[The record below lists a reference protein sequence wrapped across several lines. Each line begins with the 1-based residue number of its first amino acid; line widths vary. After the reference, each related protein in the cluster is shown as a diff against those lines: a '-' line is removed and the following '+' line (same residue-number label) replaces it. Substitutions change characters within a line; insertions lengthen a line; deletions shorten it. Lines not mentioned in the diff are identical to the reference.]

1 MGSSVMSLVE
11 KARGLLDRVAELD
24 GQAGTAASEAIYEL
38 QKVIIDLRLL
48 FPAPP
53 LGGRSAQS

>member
-1 MGSSVMSLVE
+1 MSLVE